1 MNSIQI
7 AFSNILSPAVL
18 FFILGIFASYKKSD
32 LEIPDSIG
40 SAVTLYILLSIGL
53 RGGVSVSTMG
63 LVGILKY
70 VLTVIFI
77 GILITSLIY
86 FVMSK
91 IGFDSANAGAIAGHL
106 GAGSS
111 VTLTSTVVFLQQIGA
126 NFEAFV
132 PSLYPFMDTAAI
144 ITAIVL
150 GQGGMKKEAVKPGKN
165 ADTLKNILYN
175 SLTGKSTV
183 LIFGGFLIGLLSGVE
198 GTEGL
203 MFFYSDI
210 FQGVFTI
217 FMLDIGLLTG
227 SRLHEIKHVSPATF
241 LLAFV
246 LPPFQAAIAIL
257 TAGLI
262 GLSPGGAT
270 LFAALASG
278 ASIITAPVVM
288 KETFP
293 EANPS
298 ISLAVGLGIIF
309 PFNIVLGIP
318 LYYQMALIVS

>member
-1 MNSIQI
+1 MNSIEI
-7 AFSNILSPAVL
+7 ALSNILSPAVL
-18 FFILGIFASYKKSD
+18 FFMLGIFASCKKSD

-40 SAVTLYILLSIGL
+40 SAVTLYVLLSIGL
-53 RGGVSVSTMG
+53 RGGVSVSTIG
-63 LVGILKY
+63 LAGILKY
-70 VLTVIFI
+70 VFTVIFI
-77 GILITSLIY
+77 GILITSLVYYI
-86 FVMSK
+86 MSK
-91 IGFDSANAGAIAGHL
+91 TGFDSANAGSIAGHL

-150 GQGGMKKEAVKPGKN
+150 GQGGMQKEPVKQDEN
-165 ADTLKNILYN
+165 VDTLKNILHN
-175 SLTGKSTV
+175 SLTGKSTI
-183 LIFGGFLIGLLSGVE
+183 LIFGGFFIGLMSGVE
-198 GTEGL
+198 GTESL
-203 MFFYSDI
+203 MFFYNEI

-227 SRLHEIKHVSPATF
+227 SRLHEIKHIRPATF
-241 LLAFV
+241 LLAFI
-246 LPPFQAAIAIL
+246 LPPIHATIAIIL
-257 TAGLI
+257 AGFVD
-262 GLSPGGAT
+262 LSPGGAT

-278 ASIITAPVVM
+278 ASVITAPVVM
-288 KETFP
+288 RDTFP

-298 ISLAVGLGIIF
+298 IALAVGLGIIF
-309 PFNIVLGIP
+309 PFNIILGIP